1 MKYDLARE
9 LFKSF
14 KSAKIWR
21 PSLVKEETER
31 ANSDPAP
38 ISELINQI
46 VSDRNWNQGVA
57 EGNLFSDWEKIV
69 GLEIASHTLPISTV
83 DGKLMIKCSS
93 TAWANQMRLMQQ
105 ELLTTIRNSAPGALI
120 EELIFLGPNAPKWRK
135 GLRYIKGA
143 SGPRDTYG

>member
-21 PSLVKEETER
+21 SNLVKEETER

-69 GLEIASHTLPISTV
+69 GQEIASHTLPVSTV

-135 GLRYIKGA
+135 GLRSIKGA
-143 SGPRDTYG
+143 RGPRDTYG

>member
-31 ANSDPAP
+31 AHSDPAP

-135 GLRYIKGA
+135 GLRSIKGA
-143 SGPRDTYG
+143 RGPRDTYG

>member
-14 KSAKIWR
+14 KSAKIR
-21 PSLVKEETER
+21 RSSLVKEETER
-31 ANSDPAP
+31 ANGDPAP

-69 GLEIASHTLPISTV
+69 GQEIASHTLPISTV

-135 GLRYIKGA
+135 GLRSIKGA
-143 SGPRDTYG
+143 RGPRDTYG

>member
-14 KSAKIWR
+14 KFAKIWR

-135 GLRYIKGA
+135 GLRSIKGA
-143 SGPRDTYG
+143 RGPRDTYG

>member
-9 LFKSF
+9 LFKRF

-21 PSLVKEETER
+21 PNLVKEETER

-83 DGKLMIKCSS
+83 DGKLMIKWSS

-135 GLRYIKGA
+135 GLRSIKGA
-143 SGPRDTYG
+143 RGPRDTYG

>member
-21 PSLVKEETER
+21 PSLTKEETKR

-135 GLRYIKGA
+135 GLRSIKGA
-143 SGPRDTYG
+143 RGPRDTYG

>member
-21 PSLVKEETER
+21 PNLVKEEIER

-135 GLRYIKGA
+135 GLRSIKGA
-143 SGPRDTYG
+143 RGPRDTYG

>member
-1 MKYDLARE
+1 M
-9 LFKSF
+9 LFRS
-14 KSAKIWR
+14 
-21 PSLVKEETER
+21 
-31 ANSDPAP
+31 
-38 ISELINQI
+38 
-46 VSDRNWNQGVA
+46 GVA

-135 GLRYIKGA
+135 GLRSIKGA
-143 SGPRDTYG
+143 RGPRDTYG

>member
-21 PSLVKEETER
+21 PYLVKEETER

-135 GLRYIKGA
+135 GLRSIKGA
-143 SGPRDTYG
+143 RGPRDTYG

>member
-31 ANSDPAP
+31 AHSDPAP

-69 GLEIASHTLPISTV
+69 GQ
-83 DGKLMIKCSS
+83 D
-93 TAWANQMRLMQQ
+93 
-105 ELLTTIRNSAPGALI
+105 NS
-120 EELIFLGPNAPKWRK
+120 
-135 GLRYIKGA
+135 
-143 SGPRDTYG
+143 